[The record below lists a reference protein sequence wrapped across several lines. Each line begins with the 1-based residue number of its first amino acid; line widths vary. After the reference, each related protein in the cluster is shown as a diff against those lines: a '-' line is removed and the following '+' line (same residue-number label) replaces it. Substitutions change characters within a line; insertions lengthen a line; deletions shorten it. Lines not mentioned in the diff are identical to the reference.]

1 MIDNGTKENLTTEI
15 KYSSKDFSTSQDV
28 RWCPGCGDY
37 AILAAMQRI
46 APELGIKKEKMVWVS
61 GIGCS
66 SRFPYYMETYGMHSI
81 HGRAPA
87 IATGVKINNPDLSVW
102 VATGDGDLLSIGGN
116 HFIHACRRNID
127 INILLFNNKIYGLTK
142 GQYSP
147 TSEKGKK
154 TKSTPFGSVDFPFNP
169 LSLSIGAGAS
179 FIARALD
186 RDPKHLQSIIKRAAA
201 HKGTSFIEIYQ
212 NCNIFND
219 GAFELYTEKE
229 SKADNTIMLEHGKPM
244 VFGKNMDKGIVL
256 DGLTPKVVRIDEG
269 EFSVND
275 LWVHDEF
282 DKSPARASLLAE
294 FQELEGFPHPIGV
307 IREINKT
314 TYDEEFHAQINNVK
328 KQKGEGDLKKLL
340 FSGNI
345 WTVN

>member
-15 KYSSKDFSTSQDV
+15 KYSSKDFATSQDV
-28 RWCPGCGDY
+28 RWSPGCGDY

-179 FIARALD
+179 FIARAID

-256 DGLTPKVVRIDEG
+256 DGLTPKVVRINEG

-294 FQELEGFPHPIGV
+294 FQELEGFPHPVGV

-314 TYDEEFHAQINNVK
+314 TYDEEFHTQINNVK

>member
-15 KYSSKDFSTSQDV
+15 KYSSKDFATSQDV

-256 DGLTPKVVRIDEG
+256 DGLTPKIVRIDEG

-294 FQELEGFPHPIGV
+294 FQELEGFPHPVGV

>member
-1 MIDNGTKENLTTEI
+1 MIDNGTKENLTIEI
-15 KYSSKDFSTSQDV
+15 KYSSKDFATSQDV

-294 FQELEGFPHPIGV
+294 FQELEGFPHPVGV

>member
-15 KYSSKDFSTSQDV
+15 KYSSKDFATSQDV

-127 INILLFNNKIYGLTK
+127 IKILLFNNKIYGLTK

-169 LSLSIGAGAS
+169 LTLSIGAGAS

-256 DGLTPKVVRIDEG
+256 DGLTPKIVRIDGG
-269 EFSVND
+269 EFSIND

-282 DKSPARASLLAE
+282 DKSPARASLLSE
-294 FQELEGFPHPIGV
+294 FQDLEGFPHPIGV

-314 TYDEEFHAQINNVK
+314 TYDEEFYNQINNVK
-328 KQKGEGDLKKLL
+328 KQKGEGNLKKLL
-340 FSGNI
+340 FTGNM